1 MKPAARREVVR
12 YATEIHDLSQRR
24 ACGLIGMGRSSYV
37 YQPRRPRDETLRVRL
52 GELAAARPRYGYRR
66 LHLLLRREGNVV
78 NHKRIYRLYR
88 EDGLTVRR
96 RRRKRIAASARRP
109 LPVPT
114 RVNERWSIDFMAD
127 TLADGRS
134 FRTFNV
140 VDDLSRECPAIEV
153 DTSIPGARV
162 VRVLD
167 GIAAERGYPETI
179 VLDNGPELAGKV
191 LDAWAYRHDVQL
203 HFIRPGKPNE
213 NAYVESF
220 NGKFRDE
227 CLNEH
232 WFTGLSD
239 ARFTIETWRR
249 DYNQVRPHS
258 SLGGRTPEEF
268 ARQAAGL
275 RSATPPSGPQPRSS
289 TMARLS

>member
-1 MKPAARREVVR
+1 MA
-12 YATEIHDLSQRR
+12 
-24 ACGLIGMGRSSYV
+24 
-37 YQPRRPRDETLRVRL
+37 
-52 GELAAARPRYGYRR
+52 
-66 LHLLLRREGNVV
+66 

-88 EDGLTVRR
+88 EEGLTVRR
-96 RRRKRIAASARRP
+96 RRRKRVAASARCP

-114 RVNERWSIDFMAD
+114 KVNERWSIDFMAD

-167 GIAAERGYPETI
+167 GIAAERGYPEAI
-179 VLDNGPELAGKV
+179 VLDNGPELAGKA
-191 LDAWAYRHDVQL
+191 LDAWAYRHGVQL

-213 NAYVESF
+213 NAYIEGF

-258 SLGGRTPEEF
+258 SLDGRTPEEF

-275 RSATPPSGPQPRSS
+275 RSATPPSGPQPTSS
-289 TMARLS
+289 SMVRLS